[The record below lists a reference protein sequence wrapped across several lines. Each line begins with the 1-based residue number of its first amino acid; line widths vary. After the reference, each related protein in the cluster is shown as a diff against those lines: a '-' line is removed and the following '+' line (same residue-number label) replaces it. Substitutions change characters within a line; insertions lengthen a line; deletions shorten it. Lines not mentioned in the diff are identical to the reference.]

1 MKTTDYV
8 YKFIILKIIF
18 KVMSKNVLSQSLNQ
32 KLEFLNKY
40 VKLKG
45 ILQQQSETT
54 FDVISQSD
62 SYQFV

>member
-40 VKLKG
+40 AKLKG
-45 ILQQQSETT
+45 ILQQESETT
-54 FDVISQSD
+54 FDVIS
-62 SYQFV
+62 